1 MYLTNEKKLNYS
13 LSGSY
18 YTRKWNDC
26 CPYVYFEKVYG
37 GHSLLKKAINISKYN
52 EISFHS
58 SMIKESQVNSWE
70 AAGWFP
76 YKKLYVCDQNM
87 KYLSNNK
94 TDSLTNISQKR
105 LEVSDFSYLLDL
117 DKTIFEPYWRNSYN
131 SFHETLKSCI
141 NNYLFIQK
149 EKNQTIGYAIL
160 GETRKLSYL
169 QRIGVSKNYQKQ
181 GYGEDL
187 LKSVLA
193 FSKKKKFLTMR
204 LNTQETN
211 ESALNLYKKNGF
223 SIQKNKLVI
232 MCTEKNELV

>member
-1 MYLTNEKKLNYS
+1 M
-13 LSGSY
+13 
-18 YTRKWNDC
+18 
-26 CPYVYFEKVYG
+26 
-37 GHSLLKKAINISKYN
+37 
-52 EISFHS
+52 
-58 SMIKESQVNSWE
+58 
-70 AAGWFP
+70 
-76 YKKLYVCDQNM
+76 
-87 KYLSNNK
+87 
-94 TDSLTNISQKR
+94 
-105 LEVSDFSYLLDL
+105 

-131 SFHETLKSCI
+131 SFHETLKSCL

-169 QRIGVSKNYQKQ
+169 QRIGVSKNHQKQ

-193 FSKKKKFLTMR
+193 FSRKKKFLTMR

-223 SIQKNKLVI
+223 SIQKSKLII
-232 MCTEKNELV
+232 MCTEENELV